1 MRMFAVQANLQVQ
14 DSLDG
19 GLDGRVDVKSP
30 RCSHPDCTKQSIY
43 NMPGS
48 TGAVLCS
55 HHKEPGM
62 VDVVHKLCAHPDCH
76 TQPNYN
82 YPDKKGGVFCSQHK
96 EPGMVD
102 VNNKRCAH
110 PGCNKSAWCNHVGQ
124 RGGLFCSQHKMPGMI
139 YITNML
145 CGELLISTWLCSSMH
160 LSMQGDPSGIII
172 LTRFASAKRLCAL
185 CCCPANNSLQGRQT

>member
-1 MRMFAVQANLQVQ
+1 
-14 DSLDG
+14 
-19 GLDGRVDVKSP
+19 
-30 RCSHPDCTKQSIY
+30 
-43 NMPGS
+43 
-48 TGAVLCS
+48 
-55 HHKEPGM
+55 M

-145 CGELLISTWLCSSMH
+145 CGKRGLLGKVRGWL
-160 LSMQGDPSGIII
+160 PW
-172 LTRFASAKRLCAL
+172 SACF
-185 CCCPANNSLQGRQT
+185 

>member
-1 MRMFAVQANLQVQ
+1 M
-14 DSLDG
+14 DGSLDP
-19 GLDGRVDVKSP
+19 RIDVKSP
-30 RCSHPDCTKQSIY
+30 RCSHPDCNKQSIY

-48 TGAVLCS
+48 AGAVLCS

-145 CGELLISTWLCSSMH
+145 CGKQLTVCIWYEGMQSGLRPSMRQV
-160 LSMQGDPSGIII
+160 LS
-172 LTRFASAKRLCAL
+172 LHTECVAY
-185 CCCPANNSLQGRQT
+185 LQGSAVRSFTECIHLLSVPLQASPYF